1 MNRADLITYL
11 HLAPDDAL
19 PRLESGY
26 FKAILVI
33 DDNVTPEWQTA
44 VSDWLVRSGCRYMM
58 AWGHKCGEWDDSV
71 DYASLRL
78 FDYGEVPED
87 DFVMT
92 TWHDKDSLMDTFWFS
107 AHSAMHP
114 SLNLE
119 QTYIIHIA
127 PSERS
132 NELLQTFRDA
142 QET

>member
-1 MNRADLITYL
+1 MGVVTYL
-11 HLAPDDAL
+11 HLASGGAL
-19 PRLESGY
+19 PRLESGH
-26 FKAILVI
+26 FKAVLVI

-58 AWGHKCGEWDDSV
+58 AWGQKCGEWDDSV
-71 DYASLRL
+71 DYASIRL
-78 FDYGEVPED
+78 FDFGEAPED

-107 AHSAMHP
+107 THAAMHP

-119 QTYIIHIA
+119 QIYIIHIA

-132 NELLQTFRDA
+132 DEILQTFRDA